1 MDVTLLIF
9 IVAVVA
15 LAVGALCGYFVARMR
30 TIASETL
37 LSQAQSDLERAES
50 ELAECRKQ
58 NTSLQA
64 ENARLQEQ
72 LRQETEERKNLRAES
87 ELVFRELAS
96 SIFEEKAK
104 VIRESHNLQL
114 GEILTSQ
121 SVKA

>member
-37 LSQAQSDLERAES
+37 LSQTRFDLERAKS
-50 ELAECRKQ
+50 ELSQCSAQ

-72 LRQETEERKNLRAES
+72 LRQQAEERKNLRAES
-87 ELVFRELAS
+87 ERVFREIAS
-96 SIFEEKAK
+96 TIFDEK
-104 VIRESHNLQL
+104 
-114 GEILTSQ
+114 
-121 SVKA
+121 